1 MSKKKLLVVEDDQGL
16 CKQLKWSLEAYDLVF
31 AANREAALD
40 ELRRIEPMVVTL
52 DLGLPPDPANASEG
66 LKALTEILERA
77 PETKVIVVTGND
89 DHSVAIEAVGL
100 GAYDF
105 YEKPIE
111 PDTLAMVVERAFKLA
126 ELERENRRLAGQV
139 KNPLTGVIAGSSIMM
154 ELCRKVEKIAPTH
167 TTVML
172 LGESGTGKEVLA
184 RALHELS
191 PRAKQS
197 FVAINCAAIP
207 ENLLESELFGYERGA
222 FTGANKQTRGKIEY
236 ADGGT
241 LFLDEIGD
249 LPHALQ
255 AKLLRFLQE
264 RVIERVG
271 GRTEIPVDIRVICA
285 THKDLDDLIKGGTF
299 REDLY
304 YRLAELSLTV
314 PPLRDRPGDA
324 ILIARSLQERHREMG
339 GGVVKPFSQAAM
351 AAIEA
356 YAWPGN
362 VRELENRV
370 KRAVIMADGASIEP
384 ADLELD
390 GARVMDFPT
399 LKHAREQ
406 AERAIVEQALAV
418 AKGNIGK
425 ASRLLGVTRPTVYH
439 LLKKYDIGGPVIE
452 ADSDADATGALV
464 DAQGTAPDADASEA

>member
-1 MSKKKLLVVEDDQGL
+1 MSKKKLLVIEDDQGL
-16 CKQLKWSLEAYDLVF
+16 CKQLKWSLEDYDVVF
-31 AANREAALD
+31 AADRESALT
-40 ELRRIEPMVVTL
+40 ELRRMEPMVVTL

-111 PDTLAMVVERAFKLA
+111 PETLEMVIARAFKLA
-126 ELERENRRLAGQV
+126 ELERENRRLVGRI
-139 KNPLTGVIAGSSIMM
+139 KNPLTGVIAASSVML

-249 LPHALQ
+249 LPHSLQ

-285 THKDLDDLIKGGTF
+285 THKNLDELIHAGNF

-324 ILIARSLQERHREMG
+324 VLIARSLQERHKEMG
-339 GGVVKPFSQAAM
+339 GGAAKPFSQAAM
-351 AAIEA
+351 AAIEE
-356 YAWPGN
+356 YRWPGN
-362 VRELENRV
+362 VRELENRI
-370 KRAVIMADGASIEP
+370 KRAVIMADGPAIEP
-384 ADLELD
+384 ADLELERA
-390 GARVMDFPT
+390 GAESFPT
-399 LKHAREQ
+399 LKEARES
-406 AERAIVEQALAV
+406 AERTIIEQAIAATNGNV
-418 AKGNIGK
+418 NQTAK
-425 ASRLLGVTRPTVYH
+425 LLGVARPTVYH
-439 LLKKYDIGGPVIE
+439 LLKKYEIGDLPADAEAAQAEALDEEDVE
-452 ADSDADATGALV
+452 ADSTLRD
-464 DAQGTAPDADASEA
+464 EA